1 MKITKEN
8 ISQKFSDQTLELL
21 AFHNKCFS
29 NKSNT
34 PRAYL
39 VFLTIVKNFCLAFIL
54 KASAGSVCHAD
65 PLIYAIHHI
74 VARVVNRFL
83 ADILVALAGRA
94 CLANFLLNA
103 IIVIVAPVFDRNLL
117 ADILVALAVSACLAK
132 FLPFAIIVIVALLL
146 SFVASRLLLLFV
158 VVVYLLLLL
167 AVVNLILLLL
177 SFGALPLVPSAPT
190 IRVRAGK

>member
-103 IIVIVAPVFDRNLL
+103 IIVIVA
-117 ADILVALAVSACLAK
+117 
-132 FLPFAIIVIVALLL
+132 LLL